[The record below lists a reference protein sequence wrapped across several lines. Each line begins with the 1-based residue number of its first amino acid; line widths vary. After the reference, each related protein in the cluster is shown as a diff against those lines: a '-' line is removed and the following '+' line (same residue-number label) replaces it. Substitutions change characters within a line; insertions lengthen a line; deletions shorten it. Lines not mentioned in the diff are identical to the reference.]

1 MLGITVALTPSLIVL
16 ALLLWHASVAS
27 RRELAPTEFAD
38 EGQHS
43 DARVRRKLQV
53 VRGDRHNLAPDSPGL
68 SDVSPVGNDDV
79 RTEQPEPH

>member
-1 MLGITVALTPSLIVL
+1 MLGIAVALTPSLIVL
-16 ALLLWHASVAS
+16 ALLLWHASVVA
-27 RRELAPTEFAD
+27 RRELALTEQA
-38 EGQHS
+38 QHS
-43 DARVRRKLQV
+43 DVRVRRELQV